1 MTHPPYTRRI
11 SLHRVLNLYS
21 LVHIIHNTC
30 IIYLRVIEP
39 WKILQILWKIL
50 IPSPYIPEKIPLL
63 TNIRNKCVIKKIQ
76 GRWRHVLHFLA
87 YQKEKMETK
96 KKRKSFKA
104 STIKRLSQGH
114 DVTAFAILER
124 LEFKSFPCQPQFFSV
139 LYGSSTLKS
148 IFPALK

>member
-1 MTHPPYTRRI
+1 MA
-11 SLHRVLNLYS
+11 
-21 LVHIIHNTC
+21 
-30 IIYLRVIEP
+30 
-39 WKILQILWKIL
+39 
-50 IPSPYIPEKIPLL
+50 
-63 TNIRNKCVIKKIQ
+63 
-76 GRWRHVLHFLA
+76 GGGMFLHFLA

-114 DVTAFAILER
+114 DVTAFAIVER